1 LNNYFSLL
9 MKDLKKLWDGLE
21 FLQKFTIIL
30 LTIVTF
36 AAIAYFI
43 AKSTEPNWGVLYSD
57 LSETDA
63 VAVIEN
69 LKKSGYQYKLSDDK
83 KTILVPIELKE
94 DLRLMVAENDIIH
107 DSNPGFE
114 LLDKVQLGATDF
126 QNKLTRQ
133 RIYQGELTRTI
144 ERIKGIKKARVQLAD
159 PERSIFS
166 ENDELPSASV
176 MLILEPGTRM
186 KADQVK
192 AIKNLVAYGI
202 SRLTPERVFLTT
214 QDGTPL
220 SEEINQGGD
229 ITDYKLKFENIT
241 AKKVSKVIEKLVGQ
255 DNFSVQI
262 SAVMNFDTARS
273 TIERYIPSNASQNTP
288 EGVMVSSQSETE
300 VYDKGK
306 TAPAQEEATQ
316 EIAGA
321 KNTNYEKVKTIRN
334 FNVSKEVKQIVYAPG
349 TVEKMTIAVALN
361 KILTSKEKEELT
373 NLIVSASGANLER
386 GDIIT
391 ITGMQFATDEEKQV
405 TEKVLTEIQKTSN
418 IEFWVKNVAPMLVV
432 LILGLSA
439 LFVFSSLIKKPLQ
452 GQEVYSTENYYEEA
466 EEEPDL
472 LQVASIPAIEAKLE
486 PELERMKSD
495 LNNIILSDPS
505 EAARLLLSYVKD

>member
-1 LNNYFSLL
+1 

-36 AAIAYFI
+36 AAMVYFI

-57 LSETDA
+57 LSENDA

-94 DLRLMVAENDIIH
+94 DLRLMIAENDVIH

-144 ERIKGIKKARVQLAD
+144 ERIQGIKKARVQLAD

-176 MLILEPGTRM
+176 MLILEPGTKM

-229 ITDYKLKFENIT
+229 ITDYKLKFENNSQKSI
-241 AKKVSKVIEKLVGQ
+241 K
-255 DNFSVQI
+255 
-262 SAVMNFDTARS
+262 
-273 TIERYIPSNASQNTP
+273 SNR
-288 EGVMVSSQSETE
+288 
-300 VYDKGK
+300 K
-306 TAPAQEEATQ
+306 TCRT
-316 EIAGA
+316 
-321 KNTNYEKVKTIRN
+321 R
-334 FNVSKEVKQIVYAPG
+334 
-349 TVEKMTIAVALN
+349 
-361 KILTSKEKEELT
+361 
-373 NLIVSASGANLER
+373 
-386 GDIIT
+386 
-391 ITGMQFATDEEKQV
+391 
-405 TEKVLTEIQKTSN
+405 
-418 IEFWVKNVAPMLVV
+418 
-432 LILGLSA
+432 
-439 LFVFSSLIKKPLQ
+439 
-452 GQEVYSTENYYEEA
+452 
-466 EEEPDL
+466 
-472 LQVASIPAIEAKLE
+472 
-486 PELERMKSD
+486 
-495 LNNIILSDPS
+495 
-505 EAARLLLSYVKD
+505 